1 MAREELIV
9 DRTDDLLAE
18 VNMLIVINYYHN
30 LIYLS
35 QLQLQ
40 SQFLQEYLYYGFIEN
55 MIRSY
60 ISCWR
65 DFH

>member
-35 QLQLQ
+35 QLQLR
-40 SQFLQEYLYYGFIEN
+40 SLILQEYLYYVFIEN

-60 ISCWR
+60 ISCWW

>member
-35 QLQLQ
+35 QLQLR
-40 SQFLQEYLYYGFIEN
+40 SLILQEYLYYVFIEN

-60 ISCWR
+60 ISC
-65 DFH
+65 